1 MQVLFDEQVFLL
13 QKRGGISR
21 YFTELIRC
29 FIQYAE
35 LQVEPVLNFKHTSNE
50 NLLALSDELEL
61 GICRISAP
69 RPLQVVRSITKNAIR
84 IPKVDLIHHTFYS
97 KTFWHSPFVGPRVTT
112 HHDMIPEMFPG
123 NRFFINP
130 HLSKS
135 WYYRNV
141 DHIFSVSDSAKQDL
155 IRFWPDVHTP
165 ISITHLGKPDMPKQ
179 KFEREQGYVIYVGAR
194 QGYKDAETLIRAF
207 AQLPEYLKF
216 KLEFLGGDEFSQ
228 VERDLI
234 GSLNISKY
242 VSQRN
247 VTDLELFES
256 YCKAHLFVFP
266 SRYEGFGLPALE
278 ALQLGCRSVLSNTP
292 ALLEVAR
299 SCADYFT
306 PGNVCELKNVLL
318 SALSEGVEENPHL
331 ESGIIRA
338 NDFSWH
344 LAAKDTAKV
353 YHSLI

>member
-1 MQVLFDEQVFLL
+1 MRVLFDEQVFLL

-29 FIQYAE
+29 FIQHAE

-84 IPKVDLIHHTFYS
+84 IPRVDLIHHTFYS
-97 KTFWHSPFVGPRVTT
+97 RSFWHSPFVGPRVTT

-123 NRFFINP
+123 TRFFINP

-155 IRFWPDVHTP
+155 MRFWPDVHTP
-165 ISITHLGKPDMPKQ
+165 VSITHLGKPDMPKQ
-179 KFEREQGYVIYVGAR
+179 KFERVQGYIIYVGAR

-207 AQLPEYLKF
+207 AKLPEYLRF
-216 KLEFLGGDEFSQ
+216 KLEFLGGDAFNQ

-247 VTDLELFES
+247 VTDLELFEA

-278 ALQLGCRSVLSNTP
+278 ALQLGCRSLLSSTP
-292 ALLEVAR
+292 ALREVAGT
-299 SCADYFT
+299 CADYFT
-306 PGNVCELKNVLL
+306 PGSIDELTDALFKVLT
-318 SALSEGVEENPHL
+318 EGVEQNPNL
-331 ESGIIRA
+331 ASGIDQA
-338 NDFSWH
+338 MKFSW
-344 LAAKDTAKV
+344 LETAKSTAKV